1 MIKKLKHIAS
11 LLLVLVFLAPTMVK
25 LGHHHDHFRCKTPEV
40 SHFHEHH
47 EKCEICKFE
56 FSIFSADKDGVPE
69 QKEVPSDSFRNNYQ
83 SVNFPN
89 HSQFSSLLRAPPVM
103 TIYTET

>member
-40 SHFHEHH
+40 NHFHEHH

-56 FSIFSADKDGVPE
+56 FSIFSTDEDDLTK
-69 QKEVPSDSFRNNYQ
+69 QKIRPSDHFKNNYQ
-83 SVNFPN
+83 SLKFPN

-103 TIYTET
+103 TI